1 MDNIICYMAATAL
14 AGKMLDQGIIK
25 MKEFLAFEDRMRVKY
40 GLPECSLYRD
50 LHLLYDPDRR

>member
-1 MDNIICYMAATAL
+1 MDNIIRYVAAMAL

-40 GLPECSLYRD
+40 DLPECSLYRD
-50 LHLLYDPDRR
+50 LRLLYYPDRR

>member
-1 MDNIICYMAATAL
+1 MNNIIRYVAAMTL

-40 GLPECSLYRD
+40 DLPECSLYRD
-50 LHLLYDPDRR
+50 LRLLYDLDRR

>member
-1 MDNIICYMAATAL
+1 MDNIIRYMAALAL

-40 GLPECSLYRD
+40 DLPECSLYRD
-50 LHLLYDPDRR
+50 LRLLYDAYRR